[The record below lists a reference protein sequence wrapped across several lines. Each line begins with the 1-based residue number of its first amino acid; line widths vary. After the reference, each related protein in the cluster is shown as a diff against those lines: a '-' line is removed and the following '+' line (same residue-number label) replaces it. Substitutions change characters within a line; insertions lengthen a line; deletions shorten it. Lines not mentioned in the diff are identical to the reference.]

1 VSISQADGKIKKKRS
16 REIKRL
22 TLKIEILTEDLDEYN
37 DILDECELDYSA
49 VLTVLLSYFK
59 KKQTKNLPAINHK
72 KPEPNIDPDI
82 ESIKSPTWAKK
93 LFKKIAKETHPDK
106 LNHLSTSDD
115 EKDKKKKMYI
125 NSLNSIND
133 GDFGSLIETALELG
147 LDIKIN
153 HNEIKGYLFQKIE
166 KIKSQVEKIQSRTSW
181 IWFHCDDSIRISLI
195 KNTCKTYN
203 IIPSEEDM
211 LKIMKSIKERDLTI
225 LFSKRV
231 DRKVGQRPSRLERKQ

>member
-1 VSISQADGKIKKKRS
+1 VSLPQSDGKIKKKRS

-22 TLKIEILTEDLDEYN
+22 TLKIEILAEDLDEHN
-37 DILDECELDYSA
+37 DILDECEADYA
-49 VLTVLLSYFK
+49 VVLAVLLSYFK
-59 KKQTKNLPAINHK
+59 KKQTKTPEAINHK
-72 KPEPNIDPDI
+72 QPEPGIDPDA
-82 ESIKSPTWAKK
+82 ESIKSPSWAKK

-106 LNHLSTSDD
+106 LDHLSASDS

-147 LDIKIN
+147 LDIEIN

-166 KIKSQVEKIQSRTSW
+166 KIKSQVEKIQSKTSW

-203 IIPSEEDM
+203 IAPSEEDM

-231 DRKVGQRPSRLERKQ
+231 DRKVGLRPPRLERK